1 MHSTIYFF
9 AGSAV
14 CVKVIP
20 VFAVMSSS
28 CGIGRPLHL
37 AAFAPAG
44 GGGGSGWPPCAP
56 ARRAA
61 RSKTVKTFAD
71 FLQRFLFK
79 GFSHGKNITGEETI
93 AAPRSFLTST
103 DLAHSQKLREPC
115 GRILVSLDSTH
126 APAPDSHRSDFIALP
141 AAPGGRSRIARR
153 SCIPPSHPPRA
164 HARSHPRSRR
174 FLRRHWL
181 DPRGFRGASH
191 RWSRTSRLE

>member
-1 MHSTIYFF
+1 MDSTIYFF

-44 GGGGSGWPPCAP
+44 GGGGSGCPPCAP

-71 FLQRFLFK
+71 FLQRFLVK
-79 GFSHGKNITGEETI
+79 GFPMERISWAMQRLRHRGPASLPPG
-93 AAPRSFLTST
+93 
-103 DLAHSQKLREPC
+103 LAHSQKLREPW

-141 AAPGGRSRIARR
+141 AALGGCRRMARR
-153 SCIPPSHPPRA
+153 YCVPPSH
-164 HARSHPRSRR
+164 S
-174 FLRRHWL
+174 
-181 DPRGFRGASH
+181 
-191 RWSRTSRLE
+191 

>member
-1 MHSTIYFF
+1 MDSTIYFF

-44 GGGGSGWPPCAP
+44 GGGGSGCPPCAP

-79 GFSHGKNITGEETI
+79 GFPMERISRARKPLRLR
-93 AAPRSFLTST
+93 APSSPQIGRASC
-103 DLAHSQKLREPC
+103 RE
-115 GRILVSLDSTH
+115 RV
-126 APAPDSHRSDFIALP
+126 
-141 AAPGGRSRIARR
+141 
-153 SCIPPSHPPRA
+153 
-164 HARSHPRSRR
+164 
-174 FLRRHWL
+174 
-181 DPRGFRGASH
+181 
-191 RWSRTSRLE
+191 